1 MSSRVCFSFALVSR
15 MRTSSIHRRHA
26 TLVFVLGILIPRVV
40 PCISLFISSISRA
53 YCSTDRTP
61 PCRMLSLI
69 WIFLVGPNFV
79 WIVAVR
85 FSLSFFII
93 AHIWEFIPLL
103 IITYMMAS
111 IHALSY
117 AFVTSRNVA
126 YTGCFC
132 VLAALIASLRISRWS
147 VVALP
152 FWPPAW
158 ASVIS
163 AIRVA
168 LLFTILSKSFP
179 MLLANVMPLSFEHF
193 PLVPLPLYSR
203 VMFPFSHWGG
213 ISLFLSILL
222 NMFRYIYLV
231 A

>member
-1 MSSRVCFSFALVSR
+1 M
-15 MRTSSIHRRHA
+15 
-26 TLVFVLGILIPRVV
+26 
-40 PCISLFISSISRA
+40 
-53 YCSTDRTP
+53 
-61 PCRMLSLI
+61 
-69 WIFLVGPNFV
+69 
-79 WIVAVR
+79 
-85 FSLSFFII
+85 
-93 AHIWEFIPLL
+93 
-103 IITYMMAS
+103 
-111 IHALSY
+111 
-117 AFVTSRNVA
+117 
-126 YTGCFC
+126 
-132 VLAALIASLRISRWS
+132 
-147 VVALP
+147 ALP

-168 LLFTILSKSFP
+168 LLFTILSNNFP

-231 A
+231 ALEDFVKIPFGILSGPGHFLVLRDLMVISSSFIENGVSSSAFSRYASRLLTVLSICLVHLSYSGFPSRAW